1 MNTPSGAVNT
11 PTGLCSLSSPP
22 NSGVPPSWAIR
33 ADHAVRPSEGR
44 RPTVVIAHD
53 YLTQRGGAERVAREL
68 AAALHAERLVT
79 SAYDPKRTFDDF
91 AHIEV
96 QCSLLGKV
104 PFLRSD
110 PRRALPIL
118 PLVWR
123 LMPPVEAEVVV
134 CSSSGWAHAIRT
146 RPGVKKVVYCHNPA
160 RWLYQREEF
169 LLDQNRLVRAALTM
183 LTPMLRRW
191 DRKAARSADL
201 YIANSRSVARRIWQA
216 YGIRAEVMHPPV
228 LLDPDGGQK
237 EMTGLL
243 PGYFVTVAR
252 GRGYKN
258 SEAVI
263 DAFRSLPSE
272 RLVVVGPEA
281 DPTDPP
287 NVNRVGE
294 VSEQELRWLYANAR
308 ALVSVSFEDFGLTP
322 LEANSLGTP
331 ALLLRAGGFLDSAE
345 EGVSATFVDI
355 PAPEAIA
362 QAVTSF
368 PTEWDKAA
376 IMKHASKFSREAFAT
391 KMWEVVERSMLESLR
406 TQARK
411 RGPRGSVRWAP

>member
-1 MNTPSGAVNT
+1 LI
-11 PTGLCSLSSPP
+11 TGSARQDREI
-22 NSGVPPSWAIR
+22 G
-33 ADHAVRPSEGR
+33 ADHAGSPSEAR
-44 RPTVVIAHD
+44 CPTVVVAHD

-68 AAALHAERLVT
+68 AAALHAERFVT

-96 QCSLLGKV
+96 QCSFLGKV

-118 PLVWR
+118 PLIWR

-169 LLDQNRLVRAALTM
+169 LLDQNRLVRAVLTI
-183 LTPMLRRW
+183 LTPMLKGWARQ
-191 DRKAARSADL
+191 AARSADL
-201 YIANSRSVARRIWQA
+201 YIANSRSVARRIWEA
-216 YGIRAEVMHPPV
+216 YGIRAEVVHPPV
-228 LLDPDGGQK
+228 LLGSNGAQK

-243 PGYFVTVAR
+243 PGYFVTVGR

-258 SEAVI
+258 SAAVI
-263 DAFRSLPSE
+263 DAFRSLPTE
-272 RLVVVGPEA
+272 RLVVVGQVA

-287 NVNRVGE
+287 NVKRVGE

-308 ALVSVSFEDFGLTP
+308 ALISVSFEDFGLTP

-331 ALLLRAGGFLDSAE
+331 ALLLRAGGFLDSTD
-345 EGVSATFVDI
+345 EGVSAVFVDS

-376 IMKHASKFSREAFAT
+376 IRKHALKFPREAFAT
-391 KMWEVVERSMLESLR
+391 KMWEVVERSMLDSLC
-406 TQARK
+406 TQASK
-411 RGPRGSVRWAP
+411 RGRRGNGRAS